1 MATLLPAPA
10 PTTERR
16 SRSLPPWASGLIG
29 IVGIIAVWWLIAL
42 ITAPT
47 GGTTYAPVPTPIQV
61 AQTIAEDGPAF
72 YWANFSVTIGEAAV
86 GYFWGNLIALVLSA
100 LVLIVPWLEGIVSQ
114 LAVVTYCVP
123 IVAIGTLVLLILG
136 GSDAP
141 GRPSDTAIFLAGL
154 SVFFTTVVGSLLG
167 LKAADKA
174 SLDVVTVYGGTKFT
188 QLRKVRAIAALPNIL
203 SALQIAVP
211 AAFLGAILG
220 EYFGKIETGVG
231 PILVAAQ
238 VSLNSPRVWA
248 LFLLCAAVALIGY
261 GLVGLIGRLVAPWSS
276 GKRA

>member
-1 MATLLPAPA
+1 MATASPAPA
-10 PTTERR
+10 LERR
-16 SRSLPPWASGLIG
+16 SFSLPPWASGLLG
-29 IVGIIAVWWLIAL
+29 VVGMVAVWWVIAL
-42 ITAPT
+42 VSAPT
-47 GGTTYAPVPTPIQV
+47 GSSTYAVVPTPPQVLQV
-61 AQTIAEDGPAF
+61 AIDDGFGF
-72 YWANFSVTIGEAAV
+72 YWRNFSVTIGEAAV
-86 GYFWGNLIALVLSA
+86 GYFWGNVIALVLSA
-100 LVLIVPWLEGIVSQ
+100 LVLVVPWLEGIVSQ

-123 IVAIGTLVLLILG
+123 IVAIGTLVLLIMG
-136 GSDAP
+136 GAEAP
-141 GRPSDTAIFLAGL
+141 GLPSATAVFLAGL

-174 SLDVVTVYGGTKFT
+174 SLDVVTVYGGTRLT
-188 QLRKVRAIAALPNIL
+188 QLRKVRLIAALPNIL

-248 LFLLCAAVALIGY
+248 LFLLCAGVALLGY
-261 GLVGLIGRLVAPWSS
+261 GIVGLIGRLVAPWSS
-276 GKRA
+276 GKQSGS

>member
-1 MATLLPAPA
+1 MVTTLPAA
-10 PTTERR
+10 PRR
-16 SRSLPPWASGLIG
+16 VLPFPPWLIGLIG
-29 IVGIIAVWWLIAL
+29 LAVIVAAWWIIALV
-42 ITAPT
+42 TAPT
-47 GGTTYAPVPTPIQV
+47 GAATYAPVPTPVQV
-61 AQTIAEDGPAF
+61 VQTAMEDGAGF
-72 YWANFSVTIGEAAV
+72 YWRNFSVTIGEAAV
-86 GYFWGNLIALVLSA
+86 GYFWGNLVALVLSA
-100 LVLIVPWLEGIVSQ
+100 LVLVLPWLEGVVSQ
-114 LAVVTYCVP
+114 LAVITYCVP
-123 IVAIGTLVLLILG
+123 IVAIGAIVLLILG
-136 GSDAP
+136 GADAP
-141 GRPSDTAIFLAGL
+141 GRPSGTAIFLAGL

-174 SLDVVTVYGGTKFT
+174 ALDVVTVYGGSRFT
-188 QLRKVRAIAALPNIL
+188 QLRKVRLIAALPNIL

-248 LFLLCAAVALIGY
+248 LFLLCAGVALLGY
-261 GLVGLIGRLVAPWSS
+261 GIVGGIGRLVAPWSS

>member
-1 MATLLPAPA
+1 MATASPAPA
-10 PTTERR
+10 VERR
-16 SRSLPPWASGLIG
+16 SFSLPPWAAGLLGVLG
-29 IVGIIAVWWLIAL
+29 IVAVWWVIAL
-42 ITAPT
+42 VSAPT
-47 GGTTYAPVPTPIQV
+47 GSSTYAVVPTPVQVVQV
-61 AQTIAEDGPAF
+61 AIDDGFGF
-72 YWANFSVTIGEAAV
+72 YWRNFSVTIGEAAV
-86 GYFWGNLIALVLSA
+86 GYFWGNLLALVLSA
-100 LVLIVPWLEGIVSQ
+100 LVLVVPWLEGVVSQ

-123 IVAIGTLVLLILG
+123 IVAIGTLVLLIMG
-136 GSDAP
+136 GAEAP
-141 GRPSDTAIFLAGL
+141 GLPSATAVFLAGL

-188 QLRKVRAIAALPNIL
+188 QLRKVRIIAALPNIL

-248 LFLLCAAVALIGY
+248 LFLLCAGVALLGY
-261 GLVGLIGRLVAPWSS
+261 GIVGLIGRLVAPWSS
-276 GKRA
+276 GKQA